1 MQYRPRQKNGRGA
14 GEGSRRR
21 LYGGFRRAWGTR
33 RLDSMPCGTTR
44 QESPA
49 SKKRLNQK
57 LTRECAD
64 EWYVGAP
71 PLVSAANPRRRG
83 VLSGRVKPDARS
95 YSLPVH
101 AASECRLMTFQSL
114 QAAYKKR
121 GVAVCPVGS
130 DKLPAI
136 RHYRKIGPSASPQLA
151 LNFAAIEAAGVC
163 ASRRNR
169 ITVVDIDSSD
179 DRLMAKVE
187 ARFGVTPFRVRTP
200 SGGAFFTS
208 ATSPEATTERQ
219 RCSDVG
225 LAATMPPSADDS

>member
-1 MQYRPRQKNGRGA
+1 
-14 GEGSRRR
+14 
-21 LYGGFRRAWGTR
+21 
-33 RLDSMPCGTTR
+33 
-44 QESPA
+44 
-49 SKKRLNQK
+49 
-57 LTRECAD
+57 
-64 EWYVGAP
+64 
-71 PLVSAANPRRRG
+71 
-83 VLSGRVKPDARS
+83 
-95 YSLPVH
+95 
-101 AASECRLMTFQSL
+101 MTFQSL

-136 RHYRKIGPSASPQLA
+136 RHYRIGASASPQLA
-151 LNFAAIEAAGVC
+151 LKFAAIEAAGVC

-208 ATSPEATTERQ
+208 GTSPEAITERQ
-219 RCSDVG
+219 RCSVG